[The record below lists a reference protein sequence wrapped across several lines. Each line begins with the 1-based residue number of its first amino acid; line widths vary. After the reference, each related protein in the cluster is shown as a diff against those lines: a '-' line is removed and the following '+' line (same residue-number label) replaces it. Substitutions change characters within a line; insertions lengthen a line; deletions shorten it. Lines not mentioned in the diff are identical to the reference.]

1 MAVSAFSVLIS
12 SHCSMASVLAGLPQ
26 SAGMVRKRAGCPGS
40 NGSTMAT
47 NGGAVAAA
55 EAEGVLGGAA
65 VVAGAVPLVDDE
77 LLQPAARPVSAAI
90 TATRARCPLCIRS
103 S

>member
-1 MAVSAFSVLIS
+1 MAASAFSVLIS
-12 SHCSMASVLAGLPQ
+12 PHCSMASVLAGLPQ
-26 SAGMVRKRAGCPGS
+26 SAGTVRKRAGCPGS
-40 NGSTMAT
+40 NGSTMAA
-47 NGGAVAAA
+47 NGAVAAA
-55 EAEGVLGGAA
+55 EAEGVLDGAA